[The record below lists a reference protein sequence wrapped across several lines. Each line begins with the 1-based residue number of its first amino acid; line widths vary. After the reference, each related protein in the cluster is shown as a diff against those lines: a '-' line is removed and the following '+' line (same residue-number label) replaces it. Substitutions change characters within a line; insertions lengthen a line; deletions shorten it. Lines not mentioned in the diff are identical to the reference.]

1 MGRNNSDFGKASGQD
16 CVHCGDEIPEGPAHS
31 TMRDRYANVTHHF
44 DKEGAHMYSER
55 SKPTYAGTQEFS
67 SAGRH
72 CAGCSDLADSAEVG
86 GHAYQEYVQKQYEA
100 NQPDS
105 NNDR

>member
-1 MGRNNSDFGKASGQD
+1 MGRNKKDFGKASGQD
-16 CVHCGDEIPEGPAHS
+16 CVHCGDKIPEGSAHS
-31 TMRDRYANVTHHF
+31 TMHDKQSNATHHF
-44 DKEGAHMYSER
+44 DKEGAHMFSER
-55 SKPTYAGTQEFS
+55 NKPTYAGTQEFS
-67 SAGRH
+67 SAGKH
-72 CAGCSDLADSAEVG
+72 CSNCSDLADSAEVG

>member
-1 MGRNNSDFGKASGQD
+1 MGRNNSDFDKASGQG
-16 CVHCGDEIPEGPAHS
+16 CVRCGDEIPEGPAHS
-31 TMRDRYANVTHHF
+31 TMHDNYSNVTHHF
-44 DKEGAHMYSER
+44 DKEGAHMFSQR
-55 SKPTYAGTQEFS
+55 NRPTYAGTQEFS

-86 GHAYQEYVQKQYEA
+86 GHAYQEYVEKQYEA

-105 NNDR
+105 DNDR

>member
-1 MGRNNSDFGKASGQD
+1 MHDK
-16 CVHCGDEIPEGPAHS
+16 HS
-31 TMRDRYANVTHHF
+31 NATHHF
-44 DKEGAHMYSER
+44 DKEGAHMFSER
-55 SKPTYAGTQEFS
+55 NKPTYAGTQEFS
-67 SAGRH
+67 SAGKH